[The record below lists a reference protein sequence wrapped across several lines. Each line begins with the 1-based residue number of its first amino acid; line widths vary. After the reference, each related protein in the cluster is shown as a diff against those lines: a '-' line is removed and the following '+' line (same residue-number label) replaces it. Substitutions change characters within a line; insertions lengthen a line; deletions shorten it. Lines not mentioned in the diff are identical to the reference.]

1 MVDPIDELRAAAVR
15 LKRDIDELV
24 QKIEDLPRSKI
35 HDTELTEEQMQLMVS
50 RALDVFETRSP
61 RPTQVT
67 IKQAAEMLGL
77 SRHTVSKMLTT
88 GELRYNRC
96 GRISIEQIDM
106 ALARSK
112 RK

>member
-1 MVDPIDELRAAAVR
+1 MVDPVDELRAAAAR
-15 LKRDIDELV
+15 LKRDIEDLV
-24 QKIEDLPRSKI
+24 RKIEELPRSDI
-35 HDTELTEEQMQLMVS
+35 GDTERTEEEMLLIAS
-50 RALDVFETRSP
+50 RAIDAFETRP
-61 RPTQVT
+61 RRPVHVT

-96 GRISIEQIDM
+96 GRIPIEQIDM

-112 RK
+112 R